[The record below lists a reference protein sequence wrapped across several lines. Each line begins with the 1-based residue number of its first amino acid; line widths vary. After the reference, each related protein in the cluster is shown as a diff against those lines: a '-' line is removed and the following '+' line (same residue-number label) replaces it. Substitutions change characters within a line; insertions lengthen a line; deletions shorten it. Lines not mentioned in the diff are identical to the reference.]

1 MLKNTIS
8 RFTKNPSPSSVLL
21 MFAGLLLALPATSLI
36 ASAIREMLATAIPGV
51 ISAEELQRMAA
62 GSWAALQTYTGAAL
76 LWTAKNYLWWMSGLS
91 IVSLVHSYHSQTRT
105 PGYPRRTGGWFLV
118 LAFSFTVFAT
128 YGYPAVAVPVDS
140 SLAFRVS
147 VFSALAAIC
156 FGLWECGG
164 RVMARG
170 GGATLATL
178 AIILWLAVAS
188 VIAQLE
194 HGPAGDDWASIA
206 FRLSNMLMHI
216 SAYLGSFFAWEY
228 FIRSVRRDLR
238 AKEATARSG
247 GLNLAP
253 LT

>member
-1 MLKNTIS
+1 
-8 RFTKNPSPSSVLL
+8 
-21 MFAGLLLALPATSLI
+21 MFAGFLLALPATSLI
-36 ASAIREMLATAIPGV
+36 ASAIREMLATAIPEV

-118 LAFSFTVFAT
+118 LAFSFTVVAT
-128 YGYPAVAVPVDS
+128 YGHPAIAVPVDS

-156 FGLWECGG
+156 FGLWECGERAVAG
-164 RVMARG
+164 WHKETPV
-170 GGATLATL
+170 L
-178 AIILWLAVAS
+178 IFWLSVAS
-188 VIAQLE
+188 VIAQLA
-194 HGPAGDDWASIA
+194 HGPAGGDWASNA

-228 FIRSVRRDLR
+228 FTQSVRRDRR

-253 LT
+253 RA